1 MLLIPTILITIQ
13 HCWLLTAPHPFNMSR
28 EYYNT
33 LNEEGQ
39 DLKRSESKSKKQKDQ
54 IFAIYRHTLRP
65 MTPAEIWEGYGFK
78 SANVP
83 LTSIRRA
90 ITNLE
95 SEGLLEKTDIQ
106 KPGVYGKQN
115 YCWIYKKKIIN
126 NEDQFNLF

>member
-1 MLLIPTILITIQ
+1 
-13 HCWLLTAPHPFNMSR
+13 MSR

-33 LNEEGQ
+33 IN
-39 DLKRSESKSKKQKDQ
+39 ESKAASKESSGKARKQKDQ

>member
-1 MLLIPTILITIQ
+1 
-13 HCWLLTAPHPFNMSR
+13 MSR

-33 LNEEGQ
+33 LNESKS
-39 DLKRSESKSKKQKDQ
+39 DAKESKDKAKKQKDQ
-54 IFAIYRHTLRP
+54 IFAIFRHTLRP

-78 SANVP
+78 NSNAP

-106 KPGVYGKQN
+106 KPGIYGKMN
-115 YCWIYKKKIIN
+115 YCWIYKEKVIN
-126 NEDQFNLF
+126 SDSQLNLI

>member
-1 MLLIPTILITIQ
+1 MAFEV
-13 HCWLLTAPHPFNMSR
+13 APPCSFMSK

-33 LNEEGQ
+33 INEST
-39 DLKRSESKSKKQKDQ
+39 DDYKKSETKAKKQKDQ

-65 MTPAEIWEGYGFK
+65 MTPAEIWDGYGFK
-78 SANVP
+78 NNNTP

-106 KPGVYGKQN
+106 KPGIYGKMN
-115 YCWIYKKKIIN
+115 YCWIYKEKVIN
-126 NEDQFNLF
+126 SDRQLTLI